1 MVNLEI
7 IFGKGISS
15 EGLLI
20 DLAMEAKIITRSGAW
35 FYYNGEQIAQ
45 GKEKVRELLASDPK
59 MRMELEIQIR
69 ETLNM
74 GGADKVREKLAEY
87 LEEQKNGGSKEALKE
102 NSDDE
107 ESSESSSSKKK
118 SKKQDEDDSNLLM
131 SAEEAYSDD
140 ETYSDNDFEDT
151 IVTPVKN

>member
-1 MVNLEI
+1 
-7 IFGKGISS
+7 
-15 EGLLI
+15 
-20 DLAMEAKIITRSGAW
+20 MEAKIITRSGAW

-74 GGADKVREKLAEY
+74 GGADKVKEKLAEY
-87 LEEQKNGGSKEALKE
+87 LEEQKNGGTKEVSKE

-107 ESSESSSSKKK
+107 ESNESSSSKKK
-118 SKKQDEDDSNLLM
+118 SKKAEEEEEANLLM

-140 ETYSDNDFEDT
+140 ETYNDNDFEDT
-151 IVTPVKN
+151 IVTPLKNQ